1 MNNDIAHQ
9 IGQILTEHHSGFW
22 HRLGEWV
29 GGAVTAALVFLGT
42 VGGEF
47 SRIFDPTTWTMAT
60 IASLFSIPAAIMYFM
75 AKYTERKVL
84 KKQLEILEESN
95 RANTSN

>member
-9 IGQILTEHHSGFW
+9 IGQTLIDHPAFSRFA
-22 HRLGEWV
+22 EWV
-29 GGAVTAALVFLGT
+29 GGAVTIILMWMGT

-60 IASLFSIPAAIMYFM
+60 IASLFSIPAAIMYFL
-75 AKYTERKVL
+75 AKYTERRLL
-84 KKQLEILEESN
+84 KKQLELLEAKN
-95 RANTSN
+95 ADTSH

>member
-9 IGQILTEHHSGFW
+9 IGQTLIDHPAFSRFA
-22 HRLGEWV
+22 EWV
-29 GGAVTAALVFLGT
+29 GGAVTVVLMWMGT

-60 IASLFSIPAAIMYFM
+60 IASLFSIPAAIMYFL
-75 AKYTERKVL
+75 AKYTERRLL
-84 KKQLEILEESN
+84 KKQLELLEAKN
-95 RANTSN
+95 ADTSD

>member
-9 IGQILTEHHSGFW
+9 IGQTLIDHPAFSRFA
-22 HRLGEWV
+22 EWV
-29 GGAVTAALVFLGT
+29 GGAVTIVLMWMGT

-60 IASLFSIPAAIMYFM
+60 IASLFSIPAAIMYFL
-75 AKYTERKVL
+75 AKYTERRLL
-84 KKQLEILEESN
+84 KKQLELLEAKN
-95 RANTSN
+95 ADTSN

>member
-9 IGQILTEHHSGFW
+9 IGQTLIDHPAFSRFA
-22 HRLGEWV
+22 EWV
-29 GGAVTAALVFLGT
+29 GGAVTIVLMWMGT

-60 IASLFSIPAAIMYFM
+60 IASLFSIPAAIMYFL
-75 AKYTERKVL
+75 AKYTERRLL
-84 KKQLEILEESN
+84 KKQLELLEAKN
-95 RANTSN
+95 ADTSD

>member
-9 IGQILTEHHSGFW
+9 IGQTLIDHPAFSRFA
-22 HRLGEWV
+22 EWV
-29 GGAVTAALVFLGT
+29 GGAVTIVLMWIGT

-60 IASLFSIPAAIMYFM
+60 IASLFSIPAAIMYFL
-75 AKYTERKVL
+75 AKYTERRLL
-84 KKQLEILEESN
+84 KKQLELLEAKN
-95 RANTSN
+95 ADTSN

>member
-9 IGQILTEHHSGFW
+9 IGQTLIDHPAFSRFA
-22 HRLGEWV
+22 EWV
-29 GGAVTAALVFLGT
+29 GGAVTIVLMWIGT

-60 IASLFSIPAAIMYFM
+60 IASLFSIPAAIMYFL
-75 AKYTERKVL
+75 AKYTERRLL
-84 KKQLEILEESN
+84 KKQLELLEAKN
-95 RANTSN
+95 ADTSD

>member
-9 IGQILTEHHSGFW
+9 IGQALIDHPAVSRFA
-22 HRLGEWV
+22 EWV
-29 GGAVTAALVFLGT
+29 GGAVTIVLMWMGT

-60 IASLFSIPAAIMYFM
+60 IASLFSIPAAIMYFL
-75 AKYTERKVL
+75 AKYTERRLL
-84 KKQLEILEESN
+84 KKQLELLEAKN
-95 RANTSN
+95 ADTSD

>member
-9 IGQILTEHHSGFW
+9 IGQALIDQPAVSRFA
-22 HRLGEWV
+22 EWV
-29 GGAVTAALVFLGT
+29 GGAVTIVLMWMGT

-60 IASLFSIPAAIMYFM
+60 IASLFSIPAAIMYFL
-75 AKYTERKVL
+75 AKYTERRLL
-84 KKQLEILEESN
+84 KKQLELLEAKN
-95 RANTSN
+95 ADTSD

>member
-9 IGQILTEHHSGFW
+9 IGQTLIDHPAFSRFA
-22 HRLGEWV
+22 EWV
-29 GGAVTAALVFLGT
+29 GGAVTIVLMWMGT

-60 IASLFSIPAAIMYFM
+60 IASLFSIPAAIMYFL
-75 AKYTERKVL
+75 AKYTERRLL
-84 KKQLEILEESN
+84 KKQLALLEAKN
-95 RANTSN
+95 ADTSD

>member
-9 IGQILTEHHSGFW
+9 IGQTLIDHPAFSRFA
-22 HRLGEWV
+22 EWV
-29 GGAVTAALVFLGT
+29 GGAVTIVLMWMGT

-60 IASLFSIPAAIMYFM
+60 IASLFSIPAAVMYFL
-75 AKYTERKVL
+75 AKYTERRLL
-84 KKQLEILEESN
+84 KKQLELLEAKN
-95 RANTSN
+95 ADTSH

>member
-9 IGQILTEHHSGFW
+9 IGQTLIDHPAFSRFA
-22 HRLGEWV
+22 EWV
-29 GGAVTAALVFLGT
+29 GGAVTIVLMWMGT

-60 IASLFSIPAAIMYFM
+60 IASLFSIPAAIMYFL
-75 AKYTERKVL
+75 AKYTERRLL
-84 KKQLEILEESN
+84 KKQLELLEAKN
-95 RANTSN
+95 ADTSH